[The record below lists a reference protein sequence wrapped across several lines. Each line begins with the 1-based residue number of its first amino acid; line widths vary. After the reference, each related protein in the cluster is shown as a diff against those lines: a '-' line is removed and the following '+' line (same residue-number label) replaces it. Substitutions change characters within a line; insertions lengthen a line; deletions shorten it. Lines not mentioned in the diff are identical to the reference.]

1 MTARPVFWL
10 IHSESGWLVR
20 RYWHWTYSTMGIYP
34 TREAAERE
42 QNNLA
47 SLVYENST
55 NEV

>member
-47 SLVYENST
+47 SLVDENST